1 MRKLVKIS
9 ALLLMLLLCAAC
21 QPTPE
26 KDVVINRGEEN
37 LEALIRTTPDPDALS
52 LSESVSALPA
62 GSRVEEGMIV
72 GRLLLEDVPSAG
84 AANVRFDADVI
95 VPDLA
100 AWPIYAVERSAW
112 NADDRVAIL
121 KAAANGAPIYAPGM
135 YQHASKAY
143 YEQLLNEMKDS
154 ERVAVVD
161 RIYAEDPDLSQTWT
175 EQVQEF
181 YRYAPQSIELT
192 PFDETSAAKDDWT
205 AAFFRIAET
214 DVYMDFYADG
224 TKVTLSVFDRS
235 IQDENYV
242 RQGEW
247 PGAEPGREL
256 VHPSLTLEEA
266 EQKAQAFLMQIGF
279 GDATLSRAETRK
291 AQRSNFFTFAM
302 ESEGYLLVF
311 RKAINGIPGI
321 SPSHPE
327 ANPSDPY
334 AAAWLQEGAELYV
347 DSDGIWSLTWQ
358 NPTRITERLTDSA
371 ALLDYDALLAA
382 VKARLLA
389 ESADAASRM
398 IERVCVT
405 QLQLGYCIVPKKD
418 APDTGY
424 TLPVWIVD
432 YEVEFNDG
440 RTVSYSFTM
449 NALNGA
455 NLHLDFAGFSK

>member
-1 MRKLVKIS
+1 MRQIVQIA
-9 ALLLMLLLCAAC
+9 ALLLALLLCAAC

-26 KDVVINRGEEN
+26 KDVVINRGEED
-37 LEALIRTTPDPDALS
+37 LEALIRTTPAPDAVS
-52 LSESVSALPA
+52 LSESVSALPV
-62 GSRVEEGMIV
+62 GSRVEEGTIV

-84 AANVRFDADVI
+84 GAIMRFDADVI
-95 VPDLA
+95 VPDLS
-100 AWPIYAVERSAW
+100 AWPICAVERSTW
-112 NADDRVAIL
+112 SADERIAIL
-121 KAAANGAPIYAPGM
+121 KAATNGAPIYAPGV

-143 YEQLLNEMKDS
+143 YEQLLNEMKDG
-154 ERVAVVD
+154 ERVAIVD

-175 EQVQEF
+175 EQVQEY
-181 YRYAPQSIELT
+181 YRYAPQNIELN
-192 PFDETSAAKDDWT
+192 PFDETTAKDDWT
-205 AAFFRIAET
+205 AAFYRIAEP

-224 TKVTLSVFDRS
+224 TKVTFGVFDRN

-266 EQKAQAFLMQIGF
+266 EQKAQMFLSQIGF
-279 GDATLSRAETRK
+279 GDATLSPAETRK
-291 AQRSNFFTFAM
+291 AQRSNFFTFAV

-327 ANPSDPY
+327 ANPSDSY
-334 AAAWLQEGAELYV
+334 AAAWPQEGAELYV
-347 DSDGIWSLTWQ
+347 DSEGIWSLVWQ
-358 NPTRITERLTDSA
+358 DPTHITERLTDSA
-371 ALLDYDALLAA
+371 ALLGFDALLAA
-382 VKARLLA
+382 VKARMLA
-389 ESADAASRM
+389 ENADAASRM

-405 QLQLGYCIVPKKD
+405 QMQLGYCIVPKQD
-418 APDTGY
+418 APDAGY

-432 YEVEFNDG
+432 YEVQFNDG
-440 RTVSYSFTM
+440 RTVPYSFTL

-455 NLHLDFAGFSK
+455 NLHLDFGSFGR